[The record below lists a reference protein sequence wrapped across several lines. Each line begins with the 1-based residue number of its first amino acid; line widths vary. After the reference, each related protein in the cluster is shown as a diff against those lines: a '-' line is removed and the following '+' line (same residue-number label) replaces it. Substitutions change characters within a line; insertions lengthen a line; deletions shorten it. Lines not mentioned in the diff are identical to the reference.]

1 VPAHLTSEELDQF
14 ERNGFVRVH
23 GAIDPAAVAMMQD
36 VLWAELATRGILRGE
51 PATWTVDVPD
61 HLQHLKQDAA
71 FQAVGSE
78 RTQGAISEVLGWDG
92 WTRPTDWGAYF
103 LIFPDRARRPWHVP
117 WSAWHVDHDWTLP
130 VAPLAGLKV
139 HAMLGDVAPR
149 AGGMTIVA
157 GSHHVV
163 AELVARHGLPDG
175 TPAAKQRAAVMA
187 GHPYLRDLGTPE
199 DGDPDLRARRIAR
212 FIDAEEEVLGH
223 PLHVAELTAS
233 AGDVILI
240 HPLVLHTRP
249 VNAGTA
255 PRLLLNKDL
264 YLRDARRSADAH

>member
-1 VPAHLTSEELDQF
+1 
-14 ERNGFVRVH
+14 
-23 GAIDPAAVAMMQD
+23 M
-36 VLWAELATRGILRGE
+36 
-51 PATWTVDVPD
+51 
-61 HLQHLKQDAA
+61 
-71 FQAVGSE
+71 GSE
-78 RTQGAISEVLGWDG
+78 RTQGAISEILGGDDWP
-92 WTRPTDWGAYF
+92 RPKDWGAYF
-103 LIFPDRARRPWHVP
+103 LVFPDRADRPWHVP
-117 WSAWHVDHDWTLP
+117 WASWHVDHDWTVP
-130 VAPLAGLKV
+130 VVPLTGLKV
-139 HAMLGDVAPR
+139 HTMLGDVVPR

-163 AELVARHGLPDG
+163 AELVARNDLPAG

-212 FIDAEEEVLGH
+212 FVDAEEDVLGH
-223 PLHVAELTAS
+223 PLRVTELTAR

-240 HPLVLHTRP
+240 HPLVLHTCP

-264 YLRDARRSADAH
+264 YLRDALKVCGCPLTHPAGRRSMRSSSPSSTPRAAVSAPTRRCPARTSRTTSPGG